1 MSMYI
6 KQSVR
11 KPQGNKSPGASAPKE
26 PNITIIDVD
35 DILVHP
41 ERDGKGVLMLGSYV
55 MKPNANMIQ
64 LYLTP
69 SKTKA
74 SYESEGDEDAQSFKQ
89 KVEGEHPGNELEI
102 AEFVQNWTGRNCIII
117 LGSCADNFRKVY
129 GSKCAP
135 LQLKPSLQ
143 DDNEA
148 RKHMM
153 VFEQASATGY
163 VPGHYLGELVLENP
177 TVAATVDLVVS
188 PTTLMQKLPA
198 LATTD
203 EISFTSITA
212 EADSIVT
219 LIGSGGA
226 APATLADGANVMLK
240 GGANWTALEGAV
252 IQLKVFGGATKKL
265 VELSRA

>member
-1 MSMYI
+1 MYI

-11 KPQGNKSPGASAPKE
+11 KPQGNKSPGAPAPKD
-26 PNITIIDVD
+26 PNVTIIDID
-35 DILVHP
+35 DILLHP
-41 ERDGKGVLMLGSYV
+41 ERDSKGVLMEGSYV
-55 MKPNANMIQ
+55 MKPNANMVQ
-64 LYLTP
+64 LYMTP
-69 SKTKA
+69 SKIKA
-74 SYESEGDEDAQSFKQ
+74 SFETEGDEDAQSFKH

-117 LGSCADNFRKVY
+117 LGSCADSFRKVY

-153 VFEQASATGY
+153 LFEQAAASGY
-163 VPGHYLGELVLENP
+163 VPGHYVGELVLDNP
-177 TVAATVDLVVS
+177 TFASSVDLTIT
-188 PTTLMQKLPA
+188 PATLMQKLPA
-198 LATTD
+198 LAVTD
-203 EISFTSITA
+203 DITITSITA
-212 EADSIVT
+212 EADSVVT

-226 APATLADGANVMLK
+226 EPATLADGANVLLK

-252 IQLKVFGGATKKL
+252 IHLKVFGGATKKL